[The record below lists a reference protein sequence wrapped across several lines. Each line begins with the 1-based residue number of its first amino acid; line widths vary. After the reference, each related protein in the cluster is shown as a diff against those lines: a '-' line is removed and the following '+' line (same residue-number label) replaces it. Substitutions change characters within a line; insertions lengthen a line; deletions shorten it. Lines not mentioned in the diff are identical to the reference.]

1 MTIGATSR
9 LRRTTDSFVHT
20 VLDDELVFMD
30 VDNGR
35 ICSLKG
41 TGRRTWEGIGED
53 GAWVTV
59 GALIE
64 ALCAEFEVDEDA
76 CLRDVAVLLEE
87 LDAAGLI
94 ELVRETR

>member
-9 LRRTTDSFVHT
+9 LRRTTGGFVDV
-20 VLDDELVFMD
+20 VLDDDLIFMD
-30 VDNGR
+30 VEKSR
-35 ICSLKG
+35 FYSLKG

-59 GALIE
+59 GALTA

-76 CLRDVAVLLEE
+76 CLRDVVVLLEE
-87 LDAAGLI
+87 LEAAGLI